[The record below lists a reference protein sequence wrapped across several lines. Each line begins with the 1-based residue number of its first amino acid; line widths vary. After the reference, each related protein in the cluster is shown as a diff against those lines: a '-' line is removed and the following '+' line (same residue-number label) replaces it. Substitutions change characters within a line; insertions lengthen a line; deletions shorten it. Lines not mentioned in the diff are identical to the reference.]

1 MKFPEF
7 YPQKRAFE
15 MFPWTFIHFPLLSV
29 PVLVFFVIHG
39 IQRGHF
45 AQESRATSLKKA
57 EPVITRLDLCEL
69 FSLLW
74 PDMVYQAFI
83 NLAGL
88 VIKNTG

>member
-1 MKFPEF
+1 MEF
-7 YPQKRAFE
+7 NA
-15 MFPWTFIHFPLLSV
+15 
-29 PVLVFFVIHG
+29 G
-39 IQRGHF
+39 ILHKS
-45 AQESRATSLKKA
+45 QEQPAWKKA